1 MAHVTADFA
10 FKAQGLFFGGF
21 GEFALKRVFLS
32 AVAFFFA
39 FVMAFA
45 FGEGS
50 AFSSLVQA
58 NGVSLVSFTF
68 WAVRVDFFGNVHVNQ
83 FPSLQ

>member
-1 MAHVTADFA
+1 VAHVTADFA
-10 FKAQGLFFGGF
+10 FKAQGLFFGSF
-21 GEFALKRVFLS
+21 GKFALKRVFLS
-32 AVAFFFA
+32 AVAFLFA

-68 WAVRVDFFGNVHVNQ
+68 WAVCGDFFWNIHVDQ